1 MVPTSTRA
9 HEHTSTRYPTYPA
22 AEKPDHTRQ
31 HLPCR
36 STEIRH
42 QHTPRCTS
50 LPRRPAENA
59 SPHTTTQAPTV
70 GSIIPA
76 AHTKEGHAQPAAPQ
90 KPPRHEPARP
100 NRRPLHPKHP
110 MSPAYHRGRLHF
122 EQPPGGFATIDPR
135 HAGDTPQGSAYGS
148 NSPQATNKNKPH
160 HHNKHTK
167 TSRTR
172 PTQPPKGHAMLALPS
187 NHAGGFATIDPRH
200 AGDTPQRSAY
210 GSNSPQA
217 TNKNKPHHHNK
228 HTKTCRTRP
237 TQPPKEHATLA
248 HPSNHAG
255 GFATIDPRHADD
267 TPQGSAYGSNSPHRS
282 QASTG
287 AARSNRKPP
296 QHAQHTRRGAAASA
310 VAPLPGS
317 QPETRVT

>member
-122 EQPPGGFATIDPR
+122 EQPTRGFCDHRPLDGHAALAHPSNHSGGFATIDPR

-148 NSPQATNKNKPH
+148 NSPQATNEHKPH
-160 HHNKHTK
+160 HHDKHTK

-172 PTQPPKGHAMLALPS
+172 PTQPPKEHATLALPS
-187 NHAGGFATIDPRH
+187 NHGGFCDHRPPTRRRH
-200 AGDTPQRSAY
+200 AARQR
-210 GSNSPQA
+210 
-217 TNKNKPHHHNK
+217 
-228 HTKTCRTRP
+228 
-237 TQPPKEHATLA
+237 LW
-248 HPSNHAG
+248 
-255 GFATIDPRHADD
+255 
-267 TPQGSAYGSNSPHRS
+267 
-282 QASTG
+282 
-287 AARSNRKPP
+287 
-296 QHAQHTRRGAAASA
+296 
-310 VAPLPGS
+310 
-317 QPETRVT
+317 

>member
-1 MVPTSTRA
+1 M
-9 HEHTSTRYPTYPA
+9 
-22 AEKPDHTRQ
+22 
-31 HLPCR
+31 
-36 STEIRH
+36 
-42 QHTPRCTS
+42 
-50 LPRRPAENA
+50 
-59 SPHTTTQAPTV
+59 

-172 PTQPPKGHAMLALPS
+172 PTQPPKEHTTPALPS
-187 NHAGGFATIDPRH
+187 NHSGDFATIDHRH
-200 AGDTPQRSAY
+200 AGDTPQSSAY

-217 TNKNKPHHHNK
+217 ANEDATA
-228 HTKTCRTRP
+228 
-237 TQPPKEHATLA
+237 QPRNRAT
-248 HPSNHAG
+248 
-255 GFATIDPRHADD
+255 
-267 TPQGSAYGSNSPHRS
+267 
-282 QASTG
+282 
-287 AARSNRKPP
+287 
-296 QHAQHTRRGAAASA
+296 TRRWNTA
-310 VAPLPGS
+310 
-317 QPETRVT
+317 RV